1 MDHQCRYNQ
10 HASAFVG
17 RCFSL
22 LGWLVG
28 AVIGKVQGATISA
41 IVERRVSV
49 LGDSR
54 LPPARLQCCGETVP
68 AWGTLLGPS
77 HLSTKH
83 NTNLFP
89 QTSVQ
94 VPVFISIRMRIPV
107 CHPPQCCAP
116 LGVWRLAV
124 SRTSWCRLCPRL
136 CFPPPL
142 LVPTLLRVIVLVDLT
157 PCIIVFW
164 FVKAAVKGTKI
175 AMGTF
180 M

>member
-1 MDHQCRYNQ
+1 M
-10 HASAFVG
+10 FVG

-28 AVIGKVQGATISA
+28 AVVGKVQGAAISA
-41 IVERRVSV
+41 IVERGVSM

-54 LPPARLQCCGETVP
+54 LPPASLQCCGETVP

-94 VPVFISIRMRIPV
+94 VPLFISIRMRIPV
-107 CHPPQCCAP
+107 RRP
-116 LGVWRLAV
+116 AV
-124 SRTSWCRLCPRL
+124 SRTLPCLAPRGIPHL
-136 CFPPPL
+136 AVSPLSLFVLPSSLAGSHPPKSYASGSYSVHHRL
-142 LVPTLLRVIVLVDLT
+142 LVRE
-157 PCIIVFW
+157 
-164 FVKAAVKGTKI
+164 GS
-175 AMGTF
+175 G
-180 M
+180 

>member
-1 MDHQCRYNQ
+1 M
-10 HASAFVG
+10 
-17 RCFSL
+17 
-22 LGWLVG
+22 
-28 AVIGKVQGATISA
+28 QGAAISA
-41 IVERRVSV
+41 IVERGVSM

-54 LPPARLQCCGETVP
+54 LPPASLQCCGETVP
-68 AWGTLLGPS
+68 ARGTLLGPS

-94 VPVFISIRMRIPV
+94 VPLFISIRMRIPV
-107 CHPPQCCAP
+107 CRPTVVSGASLSSAP
-116 LGVWRLAV
+116 RCSALCRVRRLAV
-124 SRTSWCRLCPRL
+124 SRTLQCRLCPRL
-136 CFPPPL
+136 CFPLPL
-142 LVPTLLRVIVLVDLT
+142 LVPTLLRVMLVDLT